1 MNSLFSKI
9 FLLTFFVSISV
20 FAQSSKDE
28 KSGNTYFKAF
38 NYRKAIESYESADSL
53 SADGKRNL
61 ANSYRFVN
69 DNEKA
74 LKIYEQLAKS
84 ENANTGDL
92 FLYAQTLKMLS
103 QYEES
108 NVWMKKYYEKNN
120 TDSRAIEH
128 IAFPN
133 YATDLK
139 SDEARYKIITL
150 NINSE
155 QEDFSPSFYKNQI
168 IFASS
173 RESLKAVDRKWN
185 GTMLP
190 FIDMYMA
197 DTTEGN
203 QLSNPQ
209 LFPTEFNEKYHDGPA
224 GFSNNG
230 KLMVFTRNNYKA
242 ESVNGTKKLK
252 MFYSV
257 FNGKKWSE
265 PVSFPFNSDEYSVG
279 HPSISADGKTIY
291 FASDMPGGKG
301 GVDIYKINLKSDST
315 WSAPK
320 NLGDTINT
328 EGNEMFPFYHK
339 NGVLYFA
346 SNGHVGLGGLDI
358 FTCNLNKAHKVLNIG
373 FPINDHFDDFA
384 LILNATQT
392 GGFFSSNRE
401 GGKGFD
407 DIYGIQV
414 LKPLVIKKRIEGIT
428 KNKKDSKIIPLAM
441 VYLFNDKMVAVD
453 SAKSDSLGAFVFIV
467 DPDLDFNLTATKEK
481 HLPGKNTASTKTK
494 DEVVKADLILEEL
507 SVGLDLAK
515 VLKINPIYFDYD
527 KFFIRPD
534 AAIELDKIVAVMNE
548 YPTMEIELGSH
559 TDCRG
564 SKKYNFNLSDKRA
577 KASAEYIRARIMN
590 PARIYGKGY
599 GESKLVNTCA
609 CEKPVKSTC
618 SEDEHQQNRRTEFVI
633 IKM

>member
-1 MNSLFSKI
+1 MNSLFSKL
-9 FLLTFFVSISV
+9 FLLALFVSISS
-20 FAQSSKDE
+20 FAQISKDE

-38 NYRKAIESYESADSL
+38 NHRKAIESYESADSL

-103 QYEES
+103 LYEES

-257 FNGKKWSE
+257 FNGKKW
-265 PVSFPFNSDEYSVG
+265 
-279 HPSISADGKTIY
+279 
-291 FASDMPGGKG
+291 
-301 GVDIYKINLKSDST
+301 KSQ
-315 WSAPK
+315 
-320 NLGDTINT
+320 
-328 EGNEMFPFYHK
+328 
-339 NGVLYFA
+339 
-346 SNGHVGLGGLDI
+346 
-358 FTCNLNKAHKVLNIG
+358 
-373 FPINDHFDDFA
+373 
-384 LILNATQT
+384 NAVVQ
-392 GGFFSSNRE
+392 R
-401 GGKGFD
+401 
-407 DIYGIQV
+407 
-414 LKPLVIKKRIEGIT
+414 
-428 KNKKDSKIIPLAM
+428 LA
-441 VYLFNDKMVAVD
+441 
-453 SAKSDSLGAFVFIV
+453 
-467 DPDLDFNLTATKEK
+467 
-481 HLPGKNTASTKTK
+481 
-494 DEVVKADLILEEL
+494 
-507 SVGLDLAK
+507 
-515 VLKINPIYFDYD
+515 
-527 KFFIRPD
+527 
-534 AAIELDKIVAVMNE
+534 
-548 YPTMEIELGSH
+548 
-559 TDCRG
+559 
-564 SKKYNFNLSDKRA
+564 
-577 KASAEYIRARIMN
+577 
-590 PARIYGKGY
+590 
-599 GESKLVNTCA
+599 
-609 CEKPVKSTC
+609 
-618 SEDEHQQNRRTEFVI
+618 
-633 IKM
+633 